1 MKGTIGPVYRS
12 LLECQCAMGH
22 KYRLGRGMWDVGGSD
37 RIWSAVKRVPPPPT
51 SHLRFSD
58 RAYRPNT
65 STSIVKGRH
74 ASVTYHEALL
84 PEHVPPAARERVVQ
98 DLADH
103 FAQDRLTMPEYERRV
118 ELAYRADSTDALR
131 ELTRDLVPLMPA
143 QMSQPAAMT
152 SPSAVSASVTTRAKN
167 FFALMSGVVR
177 RGKWTVPSRMRAIAC
192 MGGIGLDLREATLT
206 APVTDIYVFALM
218 GGVEIIVPPN
228 VRLETDGFAIMGGF
242 EDQLK
247 EPASADPNVPMIR
260 VHGLAIMG
268 GVEARVAEPG
278 EKTDLD

>member
-1 MKGTIGPVYRS
+1 M
-12 LLECQCAMGH
+12 
-22 KYRLGRGMWDVGGSD
+22 
-37 RIWSAVKRVPPPPT
+37 
-51 SHLRFSD
+51 
-58 RAYRPNT
+58 
-65 STSIVKGRH
+65 
-74 ASVTYHEALL
+74 

-131 ELTRDLVPLMPA
+131 ELTRDLAPLVPA
-143 QMSQPAAMT
+143 QMTQPAPLVA
-152 SPSAVSASVTTRAKN
+152 PAGVSTGLATRAKT

-177 RGKWTVPSRMRAIAC
+177 RGKWTVPARMRAIAC
-192 MGGIGLDLREATLT
+192 MGGIGLDLREAILT
-206 APVTDIYVFALM
+206 ASVTDIYVFALM

-247 EPASADPNVPMIR
+247 DPASGDPNLPLIR

-268 GVEARVAEPG
+268 GVEARVADSG
-278 EKTDLD
+278 EKTEPDN

>member
-1 MKGTIGPVYRS
+1 M
-12 LLECQCAMGH
+12 
-22 KYRLGRGMWDVGGSD
+22 
-37 RIWSAVKRVPPPPT
+37 
-51 SHLRFSD
+51 
-58 RAYRPNT
+58 
-65 STSIVKGRH
+65 
-74 ASVTYHEALL
+74 

-98 DLADH
+98 DLAEH

-118 ELAYRADSTDALR
+118 ELAYRADSADALR
-131 ELTRDLVPLMPA
+131 DLTRDLAPLVAPVAQAAVVPAPSGAGVSTGL
-143 QMSQPAAMT
+143 AA
-152 SPSAVSASVTTRAKN
+152 RAKN

-177 RGKWTVPSRMRAIAC
+177 RGKWTVPSRMRAFAC
-192 MGGIGLDLREATLT
+192 MGGIGLDLRDATLT

-228 VRLETDGFAIMGGF
+228 VRLESDGFAIMGGF

-247 EPASADPNVPMIR
+247 EPASGDPNTPLIR

-278 EKTDLD
+278 DKTELD